1 MRGGDYYGVQNTNGI
16 RFGNAVCNIGAF
28 CGFVY
33 QIAVAARYFSRS
45 LLRRFQT
52 VVRFTL
58 R

>member
-33 QIAVAARYFSRS
+33 KIAFKKRGGENQTYK
-45 LLRRFQT
+45 QT
-52 VVRFTL
+52 VMGEYTV
-58 R
+58 